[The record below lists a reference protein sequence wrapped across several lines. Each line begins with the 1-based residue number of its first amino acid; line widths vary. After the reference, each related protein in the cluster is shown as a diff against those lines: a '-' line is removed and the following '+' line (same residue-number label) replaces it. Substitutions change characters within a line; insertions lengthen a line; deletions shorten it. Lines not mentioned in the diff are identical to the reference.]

1 MGALRY
7 GVLPPIYHLVLKPS
21 LTWEAAVSSHNGKIS
36 LTNSAISCYS
46 DREDLSAST
55 AIWVV
60 GAGWPWEINLSWMAW
75 PPGSPW
81 DQNSGRSCIL
91 QYFAPT
97 MAAGSQVKKERFFP
111 FCSFLSWLLS
121 ATLARISQ
129 LIWSS
134 FLLLLQ
140 GASKLSMVLRA
151 VEWKQKW
158 GSPEGVHCF

>member
-21 LTWEAAVSSHNGKIS
+21 LTWEAAVSSRNGKIS

-60 GAGWPWEINLSWMAW
+60 GVGWPWEINLSWMAW

-97 MAAGSQVKKERFFP
+97 MAAGSQVKEEHFFP
-111 FCSFLSWLLS
+111 FCSFPSWLLS